1 MKALD
6 IFLLGVFVI
15 TIVVHLIVASFQCH
29 YQRSEA
35 DTTRLTVLATRTSLF
50 LPLYALFLYISYVA
64 PASYEAMAVPI
75 NLVEGFTFYT
85 FMSLLVTNVGGSS
98 EAVTYISNKEY
109 FLCSCCF
116 PSTDRTLYYR
126 RVTWLMFH
134 MLVTRPILSVIA
146 AICSYSGSSVG
157 MALFLLISVILVII
171 VLCSVVHLVNFYE
184 MVFDRTTNLSGI
196 SKLFLLKF
204 SVTLIVA
211 QGLIANILV
220 TTHTGPFSSDDGD
233 DSYDETDKTIRGY
246 SSLVLLELLA
256 LSLPYFLSY
265 GYSRMTASKYF
276 SDKDIKLIAPIE
288 SSLWFY
294 LHVWSIWDVKGVL
307 TLGKDSGCGNTNTLP
322 LLNNQDFK

>member
-109 FLCSCCF
+109 FLCSCCL

-134 MLVTRPILSVIA
+134 MLVTRPVLSVIA
-146 AICSYSGSSVG
+146 AICSYSGMVQHD
-157 MALFLLISVILVII
+157 LLS
-171 VLCSVVHLVNFYE
+171 
-184 MVFDRTTNLSGI
+184 
-196 SKLFLLKF
+196 
-204 SVTLIVA
+204 
-211 QGLIANILV
+211 
-220 TTHTGPFSSDDGD
+220 
-233 DSYDETDKTIRGY
+233 
-246 SSLVLLELLA
+246 
-256 LSLPYFLSY
+256 FLSY
-265 GYSRMTASKYF
+265 RLLTCS
-276 SDKDIKLIAPIE
+276 E
-288 SSLWFY
+288 S
-294 LHVWSIWDVKGVL
+294 
-307 TLGKDSGCGNTNTLP
+307 
-322 LLNNQDFK
+322 